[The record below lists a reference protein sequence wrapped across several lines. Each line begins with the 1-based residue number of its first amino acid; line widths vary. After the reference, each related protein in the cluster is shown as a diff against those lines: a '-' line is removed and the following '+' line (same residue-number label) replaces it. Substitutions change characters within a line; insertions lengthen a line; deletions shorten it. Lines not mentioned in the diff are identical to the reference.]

1 MNDPQKT
8 GDKIKQAADSL
19 TTEMKEP
26 IEKITTKVETW
37 WDTFLSMLPNMA
49 VAVVL
54 FIIFLIS
61 AKAIQKVF
69 LRLFRRSS
77 TNRAL
82 ENLFGTIVYYVVLGT
97 GLFIILEVL
106 QLDKAVT
113 SLLAGVGVV
122 GLALGFAF
130 QDIAANFVSGI
141 ILAFRTPFHI
151 GHIVKIS
158 DYMGTVTRTN
168 LRVTVIKTFQGQEV
182 YIPNKDVLQSPIQN
196 FTILGQRR
204 IDLAVGVSYADD
216 LQKVEDLVIKTLK
229 DLEGVIRHEDMI
241 FTYTEFGDSSINFEI
256 KFWIDY
262 PDNPGFLHMRSKA
275 IKAIKKAFDENEI
288 TIPFPIRTL
297 DFGIK
302 GGMTLSEMNINTGH
316 APT

>member
-1 MNDPQKT
+1 MITAQNT

-19 TTEMKEP
+19 TTEIKEP
-26 IEKITTKVETW
+26 IEKITDKVETW
-37 WDTFLSMLPNMA
+37 WDYFLSMLPNMA

-61 AKAIQKVF
+61 AKTIEKVF

-77 TNRAL
+77 ANRAL
-82 ENLFGTIVYYVVLGT
+82 ENLFGTIVYYSVLGT

-151 GHIVKIS
+151 GHIVQIGNF
-158 DYMGTVTRTN
+158 MGTVSRTN
-168 LRVTVIKTFQGQEV
+168 LRVTVIRTFQGQEV

-196 FTILGQRR
+196 FSILGQYR
-204 IDLAVGVSYADD
+204 IDLSVGVSYGDD
-216 LQKVEDLVIKTLK
+216 LDKVEKLVLQTVGS
-229 DLEGVIRHEDMI
+229 LEGVIRHDDMI

-256 KFWIDY
+256 KFWVDY
-262 PDNPGFLHMRSKA
+262 PDHPGFLAMRNSA
-275 IKAIKKAFDENEI
+275 IKAIKKAFDQNDI

-302 GGMTLSEMNINTGH
+302 GGASLSEISINSGKS
-316 APT
+316 